1 MRSVLPTALV
11 LLTLTGGTAAAC
23 NPEPPV
29 PPILEGHEYDRMAM
43 EYLIRDSVTVTLARY
58 AGRVD
63 LLMEG
68 GNDDA
73 PTQSRYVFNLRDGW
87 KAPIPARLVVPG
99 HWLSCD
105 LPLRV
110 GGSYLL
116 YLDGT
121 VPLFI
126 LPAER
131 AAMEID
137 ALGDVDWFYSPTGQ
151 LMRPEMLHEVGQE
164 SGESKGNE
172 EAGAG
177 EDAPEV
183 GGEK

>member
-1 MRSVLPTALV
+1 MRSVLPTAFV
-11 LLTLTGGTAAAC
+11 LLALTCGPADAC
-23 NPEPPV
+23 NPEPPL

-43 EYLIRDSVTVTLARY
+43 EYLIRDSVSVALARY
-58 AGRVD
+58 VGRVD

-68 GNDDA
+68 ESDD
-73 PTQSRYVFNLRDGW
+73 PGSRSRYIFNLRDGW
-87 KAPIPARLVVPG
+87 KEAIPARLVVPG

-121 VPLFI
+121 VPLYI

-131 AAMEID
+131 AAMDID
-137 ALGDVDWFYSPTGQ
+137 ALGDLDWFYSPTGQ
-151 LMRPEMLHEVGQE
+151 LMRPEMLHDVGETADQ
-164 SGESKGNE
+164 
-172 EAGAG
+172 G
-177 EDAPEV
+177 EDEQAADGAAQE
-183 GGEK
+183 GGEEK